1 MSASATPSPKRLPR
15 LPRRLRYGEEA
26 TLVEHLDEL
35 RTRLIVSLAAL
46 TFGFIVAFVFHRR
59 IIHWLENALPHA
71 RRHLITLSVGEP
83 FMTSIWVAIYAGFLI
98 ALPIILWQL
107 WGFLMPA
114 IEEHHQRRI
123 LAFVVIATALLVVGL
138 LFGYYVGLPKALHFL
153 TNYDDQIYNVQIRAR
168 DYLSFATAMMLAFAL
183 VFELPIFVLALVS
196 LGVLSSSTLRRQRR
210 LGYFIVACI
219 AVALPGVDPVT
230 TTLETVPLLILFEG
244 SIWASYFFERRTGRI
259 VE

>member
-1 MSASATPSPKRLPR
+1 LRR

-35 RTRLIVSLAAL
+35 RSRLIVSLGAFAVAM
-46 TFGFIVAFVFHRR
+46 IVAFVFHRR
-59 IIHWLENALPHA
+59 LIHLLENALPHA

-83 FMTSIWVAIYAGFLI
+83 FMTSVWVAVYAGFLL

-114 IEEHHQRRI
+114 VEEHHQRRI
-123 LAFVVIATALLVVGL
+123 LVFVVVATLLLVVGL
-138 LFGYYVGLPKALHFL
+138 MFGYFVGLPKALHFL
-153 TNYDDQIYNVQIRAR
+153 TNYDHQIYNVQIRAR

-183 VFELPIFVLALVS
+183 VFELPIFVLALVA

-210 LGYFIVACI
+210 VGYFIVACV
-219 AVALPGVDPVT
+219 AVALPGIDPVT
-230 TTLETVPLLILFEG
+230 TTFETVPLLLLFEG
-244 SIWASYFFERRTGRI
+244 SIWASVLFERRTGRI
-259 VE
+259 VP

>member
-1 MSASATPSPKRLPR
+1 LRR

-35 RTRLIVSLAAL
+35 RARLIVSLGAL
-46 TFGFIVAFVFHRR
+46 ALGFIVAFVFHRR
-59 IIHWLENALPHA
+59 LIHWLEHALPQA

-83 FMTSIWVAIYAGFLI
+83 FMTSVWVAVYAGFLI

-123 LAFVVIATALLVVGL
+123 LAFVVVATVLLAIGI
-138 LFGYYVGLPKALHFL
+138 LFGYFIGLPKALHFL
-153 TNYDDQIYNVQIRAR
+153 TNYDSQLYNVQIRAR
-168 DYLSFATAMMLAFAL
+168 DYLAFATAMMLAFAI

-196 LGVLSSSTLRRQRR
+196 LGVLSSRTLRRQRR
-210 LGYFIVACI
+210 LGYFIVACV
-219 AVALPGVDPVT
+219 AVALPGIDPVT
-230 TTLETVPLLILFEG
+230 TTIETIPLLLLFEG
-244 SIWASYFFERRTGRI
+244 SIWASVLLERRATRAA
-259 VE
+259 